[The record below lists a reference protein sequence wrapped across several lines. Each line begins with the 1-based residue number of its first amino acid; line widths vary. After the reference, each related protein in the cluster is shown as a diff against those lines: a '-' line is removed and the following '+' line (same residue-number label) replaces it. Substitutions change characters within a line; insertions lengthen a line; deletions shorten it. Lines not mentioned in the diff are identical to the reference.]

1 MYQTMGQPYSTV
13 PTKCGSLQQP
23 SPPTPPAHEPLNAV
37 VNDALA
43 QLCIVQSRLD
53 ELQNAIF
60 GVETVGQDPTDK
72 PERMTPVL
80 DATFQ
85 IRSHAMAINSRLE
98 ELLQRIK

>member
-1 MYQTMGQPYSTV
+1 MYQTMGQPYSTG

-23 SPPTPPAHEPLNAV
+23 PPPATLAHEPLRAV

-43 QLCIVQSRLD
+43 HLCIVQSRLD
-53 ELQNAIF
+53 ELRNAIF
-60 GVETVGQDPTDK
+60 GVEAVDQNPNDK

-98 ELLQRIK
+98 NLLQRIR